1 MKLSPDVL
9 RKHNGE
15 GAKKND
21 WEITPSTSYLE
32 FLLRRSS
39 EKVGTLTLIAK

>member
-15 GAKKND
+15 GAKIND
-21 WEITPSTSYLE
+21 WEITPLISYLE

-39 EKVGTLTLIAK
+39 EKLGTLTQIAK